1 MEKEALI
8 FYQILSTSCSR
19 KMYGDQTAEL
29 ACDFKGLHMQAGI
42 QHPLEVCIQCFHDHV
57 CSSYQYYFCF
67 QLKLTPGQVLQSS
80 CKML

>member
-29 ACDFKGLHMQAGI
+29 ACDFKGLHMQACI
-42 QHPLEVCIQCFHDHV
+42 QHPLELCIRQGCH
-57 CSSYQYYFCF
+57 
-67 QLKLTPGQVLQSS
+67 
-80 CKML
+80 